1 MSQKRGKFK
10 VEEKDFLV
18 SCLTGYEQNIYEGVL
33 LLQQILDSSSKF
45 LGNWRSRNLSE
56 DELMNISSAYDEVSS
71 NLNITLESLVNCLD
85 SIFQTENLFESKEKL
100 QAMFLEKED
109 LEVLTKRIKTIEEMH
124 LFYNK
129 KIRNNYLE
137 VLDKK
142 KEVD

>member
-71 NLNITLESLVNCLD
+71 NLNITLESLVSCLD

-109 LEVLTKRIKTIEEMH
+109 LEVLTKRIKTIEDMH

-129 KIRNNYLE
+129 KIRDNYLE